1 MILAGVVGGGGI
13 TYGVV
18 KNADKIPVIQNIA
31 EDNEGPSVKV
41 AEKPEEEENTEE
53 PADTEEEKEDTE
65 DAEDTEDKQK
75 LRHRKLMR
83 KSIRSFMRNM

>member
-1 MILAGVVGGGGI
+1 M
-13 TYGVV
+13 T
-18 KNADKIPVIQNIA
+18 QNKA

-65 DAEDTEDKQK
+65 DAEDTEDKAEAETPK
-75 LRHRKLMR
+75 TDEEIYKE
-83 KSIRSFMRNM
+83 F